1 MKRTLALLLTAV
13 MLLSVAAC
21 DQDPVTDPS
30 SEDTPSQTQSEAP
43 TDPLAPKKLE
53 WTDVDGDGVIRVA
66 CVGDS
71 ITAGSEPVTYPNYLQ
86 EYLDFLST
94 GSFATGEGS
103 VKYEVKN
110 HGKGGA
116 AVRDEP
122 ENIGSRFYYDDSR
135 YTSSLTYTPDVV
147 IVQMGTNDGAFDNLA
162 NADSYFK
169 TDYYTYLIKPYVD
182 KGSYVVLATPPCAS
196 NGIHDEGVNGKISQL
211 VRELATEHSLP
222 LIDTNKLTEG
232 REESFPDGLHGNTS
246 GYSLL
251 AQIYYS
257 QIFGGNLWRM
267 TFKTPP
273 GASVFF
279 DIHMATADENGVAT
293 LTLLDSQASR
303 TFDLKVTCKDY
314 KAYEDNIIVNADMTV
329 TCNLTPGMYD
339 VTGAATATAD
349 SVFGGGGNVA
359 QNAVDGDLTTRWE
372 SNYKN
377 GCWLL
382 VDLGESK
389 TVNGVSIFW
398 EGAYAKEY
406 DIEVSEDG
414 ETFATVASVTL
425 THEGEEVTS
434 FAEASARYIRVNC
447 KTRATIFGNSIYEF
461 KALSDV
467 R

>member
-1 MKRTLALLLTAV
+1 MKRTLA
-13 MLLSVAAC
+13 MLLSVAMLLCVASC
-21 DQDPVTDPS
+21 GGNSGTTSSGS
-30 SEDTPSQTQSEAP
+30 SEEETSSGTQSDTSA
-43 TDPLAPKKLE
+43 DPLAPNKLA
-53 WTDVDGDGVIRVA
+53 WKDVDEDGVIRVA

-86 EYLDFLST
+86 EYLNFLST
-94 GSFATGEGS
+94 VDGNQ
-103 VKYEVKN
+103 YEVKN

-122 ENIGSRFYYDDSR
+122 ENIGSRFYYDDVS

-162 NADSYFK
+162 NADNYFK
-169 TDYYTYLIKPYVD
+169 TDYYTYLIKPYLD

-196 NGIHDEGVNGKISQL
+196 NDIHPEGVNGKISTL

-257 QIFGGNLWRM
+257 QVFGGSLWRM
-267 TFKTPP
+267 TFKTQP

-303 TFDLKVTCKDY
+303 TFDLKVTCKDFKNY
-314 KAYEDNIIVNADMTV
+314 TDNIIVNDDMTV

-339 VTGAATATAD
+339 VTGNATATAD
-349 SVFGGGGNVA
+349 SVYGGGENVA
-359 QNAVDGDLTTRWE
+359 QNAVDGNLDTRWE

-382 VDLGESK
+382 VDLGATKSI
-389 TVNGVSIFW
+389 NGVNIYW

-406 DIEVSEDG
+406 DIEVSSDG
-414 ETFATVASVTL
+414 ESFTTVASVTL
-425 THEGEEVTS
+425 THEGEEITS
-434 FAEASARYIRVNC
+434 FSPIDARYIRVNC
-447 KTRATIFGNSIYEF
+447 KTRSTVFGNSIYEF